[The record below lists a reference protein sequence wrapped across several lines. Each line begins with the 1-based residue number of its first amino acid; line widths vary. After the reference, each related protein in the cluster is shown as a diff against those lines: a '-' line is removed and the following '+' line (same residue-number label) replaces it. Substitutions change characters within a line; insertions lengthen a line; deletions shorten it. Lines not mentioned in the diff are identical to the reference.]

1 MNKHLR
7 KLPGEVY
14 TKEQI
19 NLILKAISKRCP
31 TGIRNRALIVT
42 LYGAGARISEALD
55 LTPNDVNIDNGKVTI
70 RRGKGG
76 KYRIV
81 GIPEAFCGIIQI
93 WMEARGRLG
102 IHGGRSLFCTI
113 TTTKSGKRPLLT
125 PGGKMSSDYVRGFLS
140 RVAKKIDRKT
150 GNKFRVHSHGFRHTM
165 ASELVREG
173 HNIIEVQDQLGHAN
187 LNTTQKYI
195 KKIAPDELVNR
206 MYTRKCTLEV

>member
-1 MNKHLR
+1 MKKEPR

-55 LTPNDVNIDNGKVTI
+55 LAPNDVNLDSGKITI

-81 GIPEAFCGIIQI
+81 GIPESLCGIIQI
-93 WMEARGRLG
+93 WMDMRKRLG
-102 IHGGRSLFCTI
+102 IHGRGPLFCTI
-113 TTTKSGKRPLLT
+113 TTSKMGRRHLT
-125 PGGKMSSDYVRGFLS
+125 PGGKMSPDYVRGALS

-150 GNKFRVHSHGFRHTM
+150 GNRFRVHSHGFRHTM
-165 ASELVREG
+165 ASELVGEG

-195 KKIAPDELVNR
+195 KKIAPEQLVNR